1 MSCCRHCEGVED
13 VFSRELA
20 HNDLD
25 DYRRKGASRQ
35 THMLLAALHRAG
47 VEGRNLLDVG
57 GGVGAIQHE
66 LFAAGLNAATQV
78 DASSAYLAASQE
90 EAARR
95 GHAERVTYIH
105 GNFVD
110 VADTLD
116 SADYVTLDR
125 VICRYPD
132 MPALVSRSA
141 ARARHLY
148 ALVYPRDRWW
158 SRLGIHLLNLNFWLR
173 RNPFRV
179 FVHPSAQVDAIAA
192 QAGLKLHSRQFAGLW
207 QVVIYA
213 RAG

>member
-1 MSCCRHCEGVED
+1 MSCCRHCEGAED
-13 VFSRELA
+13 VFSRGVA
-20 HNDLD
+20 RSDLD
-25 DYRRKGASRQ
+25 SYRRKGASRQ
-35 THMLLAALHRAG
+35 THMLLAALRTAG
-47 VEGRNLLDVG
+47 VEGRKLLDVG

-66 LFAAGLNAATQV
+66 LFAAGLDSAMQV
-78 DASSAYLAASQE
+78 DASSAYLAASRE

-125 VICRYPD
+125 VICCYPD

-141 ARARHLY
+141 ARARQLY

-158 SRLGIHLLNLNFWLR
+158 SRLGIHLLNLTFWLR

-179 FVHPSAQVDAIAA
+179 FVHPSAQVDALAVA
-192 QAGLKLHSRQFAGLW
+192 AGLKLRSRQFAGLW
-207 QVVIYA
+207 QVVVYA
-213 RAG
+213 RAE

>member
-13 VFSRELA
+13 VFSREVA
-20 HNDLD
+20 QSDLD
-25 DYRRKGASRQ
+25 SYRRKGPSKQ
-35 THMLLAALHRAG
+35 TRMLLTAIGAAG
-47 VEGRNLLDVG
+47 IEGRRLLDVG
-57 GGVGAIQHE
+57 GGVGTIQHE

-78 DASSAYLAASQE
+78 DASSAYLAASRE

-95 GHAERVTYIH
+95 GHADRVTYVH

-110 VADTLD
+110 VADDLD

-125 VICRYPD
+125 VICCYPD

-141 ARARHLY
+141 ARARHFY
-148 ALVYPRDRWW
+148 GLVYPRDSWW
-158 SRLGIHLLNLNFWLR
+158 ARIGIHLLNLNFWLR

-179 FVHPSAQVDAIAA
+179 FVHPSAQVDAIAT
-192 QAGLKLHSRQFAGLW
+192 QAGLKLHSRQRAGLW